1 MDQGFL
7 CMYFIIGIIAIFG
20 MLGGIHKVQEGHIG
34 LYTRGGALLSK
45 ASEPGINF
53 MLPLL
58 TKLNSVQVTVQTDRV
73 NDIPC
78 GTSGGVVVYFDKV
91 EVVNRLNKSLAYE
104 TVKNYTV
111 DYDKTWIFDKI
122 HHEINQFCSSHTLL
136 EVCITMFD
144 QLDEN
149 LKNALQEGCK
159 KWAPGIEIIA
169 VRVTKP
175 RVPDNIMVNY
185 EKMEGEK
192 TLLYIA
198 KESQKVKEKEAET
211 EKLLE
216 MIRAET
222 ISSVSRINSEK
233 EIFQKNGTNR
243 RQNIENEIQYEL
255 KKTYA
260 EAENYKSLKE
270 IEINNKKLTQSYL
283 KHIAL
288 QELSKIPKVYF
299 GASLPDYFDQN
310 VKILPDS
317 FVTVQ
322 TSTKGK

>member
-1 MDQGFL
+1 
-7 CMYFIIGIIAIFG
+7 

-34 LYTRGGALLSK
+34 LYTRGGALLNK

-322 TSTKGK
+322 ASTKGK